1 MLNLKEKSHF
11 EKCFFSGKKYSN
23 IGLLTTI
30 KSLRSINEL
39 PIEAT
44 TGNEQIES
52 ARNSLII
59 NSNKNEQEVNKGQQ
73 RSL

>member
-1 MLNLKEKSHF
+1 MLNLKETLHF

-23 IGLLTTI
+23 IGFLTTI
-30 KSLRSINEL
+30 KSLHSINEL

-44 TGNEQIES
+44 TGNEQTECS
-52 ARNSLII
+52 RNSLII
-59 NSNKNEQEVNKGQQ
+59 NSNKNEQDVNKGQQ